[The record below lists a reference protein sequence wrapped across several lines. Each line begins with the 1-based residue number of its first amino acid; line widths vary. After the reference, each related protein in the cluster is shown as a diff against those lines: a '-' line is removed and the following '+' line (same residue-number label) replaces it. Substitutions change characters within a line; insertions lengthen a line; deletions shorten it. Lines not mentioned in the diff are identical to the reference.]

1 MGRLGGQ
8 KRKSHRVIGW
18 LVGGSFALRLRP
30 YPGVRGFWWPV
41 LVSDLSLSLFQGAF
55 GQVWPNLCIS
65 LHIHQTAADCLPSF
79 EPEAMLGQGQGVES
93 SGNPHAFVEFWGE
106 LCPECIFGLL
116 FRLVK
121 RYFFFAQNFIITP

>member
-1 MGRLGGQ
+1 MKKPTGL
-8 KRKSHRVIGW
+8 GW

-41 LVSDLSLSLFQGAF
+41 LVFDLSLSLFQGAF

>member
-1 MGRLGGQ
+1 MKKPTGLGRALLVAA
-8 KRKSHRVIGW
+8 SHCACAHTLACGD
-18 LVGGSFALRLRP
+18 F
-30 YPGVRGFWWPV
+30 
-41 LVSDLSLSLFQGAF
+41 
-55 GQVWPNLCIS
+55 IS

>member
-1 MGRLGGQ
+1 MCVWAVSAGRNEKATGL
-8 KRKSHRVIGW
+8 GW

-41 LVSDLSLSLFQGAF
+41 LVFDLSLSLFQGAF

-79 EPEAMLGQGQGVES
+79 EPEAMRGQGQGVES

-106 LCPECIFGLL
+106 LCPERML
-116 FRLVK
+116 R
-121 RYFFFAQNFIITP
+121 